1 MGETIWTTEALI
13 QTVFLTGFFLFCLVH
28 ATRVAFQG
36 RDHRLY
42 WKMITTLLWLGLLC
56 FFIGDVGAIL
66 PIGAT
71 FLVVGMAGVLG
82 RLGVDLIL
90 RYRAGGTRP

>member
-1 MGETIWTTEALI
+1 M
-13 QTVFLTGFFLFCLVH
+13 FLTGFFLFCLAH

-36 RDHRLY
+36 RDRLY
-42 WKMITTLLWLGLLC
+42 WTMIANLLWLGLLC
-56 FFIGDVGAIL
+56 FFIGDIGAIL
-66 PIGAT
+66 PIGAG

-90 RYRAGGTRP
+90 RYRAGGTRS